1 VSVFDRIPESTV
13 LSRACAKARGGSG
26 RVVAIVG
33 PAASG
38 KSELLRAGALRA
50 RTTGLLVLNGRA
62 AEPERH
68 VPFGLVV
75 DALDPVVARLG
86 PEQWGVAG
94 RDLGAVL
101 PSAARAG
108 AGARL
113 AGHAER
119 HRHHRAVH
127 ALLEGLGRDRPVAL
141 MLDDVHLADAASL
154 EVIESLLRRPP
165 RGAFLMVLAM
175 EPSEVAV
182 RLLAAGHGRAG
193 WEEIALVGPDGAAGA
208 APEDVDA
215 LPPDTASTLATLD
228 PAARAF
234 LDGAAVAGDPF
245 SLDLA
250 AAAAG
255 LHRGEA
261 SAALDALVA
270 VGLLRA
276 GERRGT
282 FRIRDAQLLRAVA
295 GGVPADRRAVA
306 HERAA
311 YARLAMGARPQAV
324 AHHVERFAQ
333 PGDPEAVSLL
343 TAAAQAC
350 TDTSPAA
357 AAHWYAAALR
367 LVPEDAAPER
377 VALLAP
383 MAGALIAAGRPQ
395 EGSAALAACRA
406 AIDPD
411 DPGLHGA
418 DQALVLAL
426 GGQLPGPDAP
436 WTAGAELGQAERF
449 AEAVELLSRELR
461 AVRTHRRDHLLLPFH
476 LLLARF
482 SLPLLHLE
490 SAREHAD
497 AAEAIARLQRLVA
510 QQAPALSLHA
520 QVLTVQGETAEA
532 ERAATESDELLASL
546 PSDRATLST
555 RAHNACVRLA
565 GDPERLL
572 AELTDV
578 GGPRLERLD
587 PSAVTGLL
595 LIATRAAVALGR
607 IDDAGG
613 YAEATIRVAGGPQL
627 PAGSVR
633 GVRARAEVLLARDQP
648 GAAARLA
655 VSAINDAERLG
666 LRQEELGARLLAGR
680 ALLAAGQHEAGLAE
694 LQRTVA
700 DAGRL
705 GALAD
710 RDAAE
715 RELARAHLPSATV
728 TRATGRD
735 ALTERERAV
744 AELVAAG
751 RSNKAV
757 AAALY
762 LSEKTVEANLTRIYD
777 KLGVRS
783 RTELAR
789 SWS

>member
-13 LSRACAKARGGSG
+13 LSRACADARGGHG
-26 RVVAIVG
+26 RVVAVVG
-33 PAASG
+33 PATSG
-38 KSELLRAGALRA
+38 KSELLRASALRA

-62 AEPERH
+62 AEHERH

-86 PEQWGVAG
+86 PRQWGVAG
-94 RDLGAVL
+94 RELGAVL
-101 PSAARAG
+101 PSAAAAG

-113 AGHAER
+113 AGPAER

-127 ALLEGLGRDRPVAL
+127 ALLESLGRDRPVAL

-165 RGAFLMVLAM
+165 RGAFLMVLSM

-182 RLLAAGHGRAG
+182 RLLATGHGRAG
-193 WEEIALVGPDGAAGA
+193 WEEIALVGPDGAVGA
-208 APEDVDA
+208 SPANVDI
-215 LPPDTASTLATLD
+215 LATLD

-245 SLDLA
+245 SVDLA
-250 AAAAG
+250 AAAAS

-282 FRIRDAQLLRAVA
+282 FRFRDVQLLQAVA

-367 LVPEDAAPER
+367 LVPEDAVPER

-406 AIDPD
+406 TIGPD
-411 DPGLHGA
+411 DPSLHGA

-426 GGQLPGPDAP
+426 GGQLPGPGAP

-461 AVRTHRRDHLLLPFH
+461 AARTLRRDHLLLPFH

-482 SLPLLHLE
+482 ALPLLHLE
-490 SAREHAD
+490 SAREHAE
-497 AAEAIARLQRLVA
+497 AAEAMARLQRLTA
-510 QQAPALSLHA
+510 QQAQALSLHA
-520 QVLTVQGETAEA
+520 RILTVQGEPAEA
-532 ERAATESDELLASL
+532 ERAAAESDELLASL
-546 PSDRATLST
+546 PSDGATLST

-587 PSAVTGLL
+587 PAAVTGLL
-595 LIATRAAVALGR
+595 LIATRSAVALGR
-607 IDDAGG
+607 IDDAGR
-613 YAEATIRVAGGPQL
+613 YAEATIRIAGGPHL

-648 GAAARLA
+648 RAAARLA

-666 LRQEELGARLLAGR
+666 LRQEHLGARLLAGR
-680 ALLAAGQHEAGLAE
+680 ALLAAGQHEAGIAE
-694 LQRTVA
+694 LQRILA

-710 RDAAE
+710 RDIAE
-715 RELARAHLPSATV
+715 RELARAHLPSATA
-728 TRATGRD
+728 TRATGRA

-789 SWS
+789 RWS